1 MDSANSK
8 DTLEPK
14 GELVLKVLRLG
25 QTCGTVWSVMSH
37 AKTLKKKALEAETV
51 IRLLSTEWEMQL
63 NTSRV
68 SSGAVIC
75 FAFFL
80 FDRCSDSSLGWV

>member
-8 DTLEPK
+8 DTLLRSRGEPK

-25 QTCGTVWSVMSH
+25 QTCGTVWSVMSQ

-51 IRLLSTEWEMQL
+51 I
-63 NTSRV
+63 
-68 SSGAVIC
+68 
-75 FAFFL
+75 
-80 FDRCSDSSLGWV
+80 